1 MKRCDIIVPI
11 WNHPEFTR
19 SCIEGLLKNTRY
31 PYKLLLI
38 DNGSERETKN
48 YLENLKKENANIKL
62 LRNAENLGFIKA
74 VNQGL
79 ALSDAPYVCIL
90 NNDTVPGVA
99 WLTELV
105 EFAEKHPDVG
115 LLNPLCSGHSRQSLT
130 VEAYA
135 GEILRSGKGKF
146 MEMNQCQGF
155 CMLIKR
161 EVIDKIGY
169 LDEHFGIGGFDDT
182 DYSMRAHLAGY
193 KCVCVYSSYVY
204 HEEHKSF
211 DKLGDR
217 KVLQRESEKK
227 YFEKW
232 PRHKRIAIAFS
243 LVKNTSDKDIEKLLN
258 SALSLAREW
267 CWVNLWVFGSGSRVE
282 AVKEKMGFPL
292 HQNIKFS
299 YLNSR
304 FKKLQIAARVLERSF
319 GKKRRKKYD
328 EVRHYTPCM

>member
-1 MKRCDIIVPI
+1 MKICDIIVPV

-19 SCIEGLLKNTRY
+19 SCIEGLLENTRY
-31 PYKLLLI
+31 PHRLLLI
-38 DNGSERETKN
+38 DNGSQPETGE
-48 YLENLKKENANIKL
+48 YLESLKKKNAKIKL

-79 ALSDAPYVCIL
+79 ALSDAPYVCVL
-90 NNDTVPGVA
+90 NNDTLPGPS
-99 WLTELV
+99 WLSELV
-105 EFAEKHPDVG
+105 DFAEKHPDMG
-115 LLNPLCSGHSRQSLT
+115 LLNPLSSGH
-130 VEAYA
+130 A
-135 GEILRSGKGKF
+135 GRNMTIEDFAGKVLRSGKNKY

-161 EVIDKIGY
+161 EVIEKIGY
-169 LDEHFGIGGFDDT
+169 LDERFGIGGFDDT

-193 KCVCVYSSYVY
+193 KCACVYSAYVY
-204 HEEHKSF
+204 HREHKTF

-217 KVLQRESEKK
+217 KALQKEAEKR

-243 LVKNTSDKDIEKLLN
+243 PVKNTSDKDIEKLLN

-267 CWVNLWVFGSGSRVE
+267 CWVSLWVFGSGNRVE
-282 AVKEKMGFPL
+282 AVKEKMSFPL

-299 YLNSR
+299 YPSGR
-304 FKKLQIAARVLERSF
+304 FKRLQIAVRILERSF